1 MLSSNKLRV
10 EASRVYG
17 ADGKKSSEEL
27 DGQNVKPGDM
37 SRSPH
42 YAIHE
47 PAV

>member
-1 MLSSNKLRV
+1 MLSSSKLRV
-10 EASRVYG
+10 EEVRVYG
-17 ADGKKSSEEL
+17 ADGKRSSEEL
-27 DGQNVKPGDM
+27 DEKPGDM